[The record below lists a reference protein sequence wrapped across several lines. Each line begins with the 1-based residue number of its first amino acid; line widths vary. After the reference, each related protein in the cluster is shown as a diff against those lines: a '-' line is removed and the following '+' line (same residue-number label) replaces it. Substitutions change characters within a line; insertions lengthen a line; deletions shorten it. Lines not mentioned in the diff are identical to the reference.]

1 VTTDIKNNL
10 KKQIIPPEDTWRF
23 KLILPYLSKST
34 KQTPEK
40 ESNGVFNSGK
50 MAVLKSLCITA
61 LVICTARAFAPV
73 LTFRGVAKGFLNK
86 NSYASTSTTTLSMAL
101 ERTYIMVSTEEGV
114 MKLVLIPSSIV
125 TDKKVLFRI
134 H

>member
-1 VTTDIKNNL
+1 
-10 KKQIIPPEDTWRF
+10 
-23 KLILPYLSKST
+23 
-34 KQTPEK
+34 
-40 ESNGVFNSGK
+40 